1 MLITASDMK
10 NGFGQYLKHV
20 MEESGEIIVTK
31 NNHRVARLVP
41 YVSDIERYDKVME
54 SAVQYDYAHKTI
66 SYDEFME
73 IYEKSSVRMEF
84 INGEIVIMSSP
95 SMGHQKT
102 LGELFVLFKQYFKG
116 KRCQPYLA
124 PLDIHFHKKEISDPD
139 VMQPDLVVLCDADE
153 KVDKKD
159 RYTGTPALTLE
170 ILSPSTR
177 SVDMIYKL
185 NTFMLSGVDEYWL
198 VDLENRQITL
208 YRFEGLQIAGYSVMR
223 MGEIAKSTRFEGLS
237 IALDELW
244 ETGAPNSAPAANPAS

>member
-1 MLITASDMK
+1 MLTTASEMK

-41 YVSDIERYDKVME
+41 YVSDIERYEKVME
-54 SAVQYDYAHKTI
+54 NAVQYDYTQKTI
-66 SYDEFME
+66 SYEEFME
-73 IYEKSSVRMEF
+73 IREKSPLRMEF
-84 INGEIVIMSSP
+84 INGKIVVISSP
-95 SMGHQKT
+95 SMGHQRM
-102 LGELFVLFKQYFKG
+102 LGELHVLFKQFFKG
-116 KRCQPYLA
+116 KRCQPFLA
-124 PLDIHFHKKEISDPD
+124 PLDIHFHKEDITDPD

-177 SVDMIYKL
+177 SIDMIHKL
-185 NTFMLSGVDEYWL
+185 NTFMLSGVAEYWL

-208 YRFEGLQIAGYSVMR
+208 YWFEDLQIAGYTVVR
-223 MGEIAKSTRFEGLS
+223 MGETVKSSRFEGLS
-237 IALDELW
+237 VALDDLW
-244 ETGAPNSAPAANPAS
+244 ETGTGTGL